1 MVVSAF
7 LFTAMGGLI
16 KHLGQRL
23 DPIELV
29 FFRSLFGVIWLLPV
43 IHNAGGFKIL
53 KTNHPGL
60 QFTRALL
67 GALAIVCMF
76 YGLTMIPLADAQ
88 AIIFSRPLWMIPFAV
103 LFLAE
108 VIRWRRWTA
117 TAIGFTGVVIM
128 VRPGDAMQI
137 GALLV
142 AGNAMFAAA
151 GFTVIKILSEKGE
164 DRLTTLCWHTIFLA
178 LFSATPL
185 FYVWITP
192 TWTELLA
199 LFVMGAGLTYGHH
212 CIIRALEIGEAT
224 AVMPFDYA
232 RIIFAVAIGY
242 FFFAETIDAWTVS
255 GAAIIIASAYYIAR
269 REASVESEK

>member
-1 MVVSAF
+1 MMLSAF
-7 LFTAMGGLI
+7 LFTSMGGLI

-43 IHNAGGFKIL
+43 IHKAGGLEVL
-53 KTNHPGL
+53 KTNHPGM
-60 QFTRALL
+60 QFTRAIF
-67 GALAIVCMF
+67 GALAIVFMF

-117 TAIGFTGVVIM
+117 TAVGFAGVMIM

-151 GFTVIKILSEKGE
+151 GFTLIKIMSEKGE
-164 DRLTTLCWHTIFLA
+164 DRLTTLCWHTIMMA
-178 LFSATPL
+178 LISAVPL
-185 FYVWITP
+185 TFVWITP
-192 TWTELLA
+192 TWIELLA
-199 LFVMGAGLTYGHH
+199 LVVMGAGLTYGHH

-232 RIIFAVAIGY
+232 RIIFAVIIGY
-242 FFFAETIDAWTVS
+242 VFFAETIDGWTVA
-255 GAAIIIASAYYIAR
+255 GAAIIIVSTYYIAR
-269 REASVESEK
+269 REAAAGEGK